1 MLCLIH
7 SLCSFSGDT
16 EVITPQHL
24 LSVAGQSAKVLIDSG
39 ATDKYVDAAFAAANG
54 LQVTKCE
61 GHVLVSGKEQ
71 IAIHGYV
78 HTHLH
83 IHSFSEEIKLF
94 IIDLPGNSMQAV
106 LGQSWLKAHKAVIS
120 YVDNCVPYF
129 SGGRRCRLC
138 FCPNAPDLPSLPAN
152 PSLLTH
158 LQLKTMCRDKQNK
171 LFLVHVSTVDEPSE
185 VEEGEL
191 STSSEHTALPQ
202 AAKHFNAEN
211 ADVFADTPPGL
222 PPERGVCK
230 Y

>member
-24 LSVAGQSAKVLIDSG
+24 LSVAGQPAKVLIDSG

-54 LQVTKCE
+54 LQVTNCE
-61 GHVLVSGKEQ
+61 GHVLVSGKKQ

-120 YVDNCVPYF
+120 YVNNCVPYF
-129 SGGRRCRLC
+129 SGSRRRRLC

-158 LQLKTMCRDKQNK
+158 LQLKTMCRDKQNN
-171 LFLVHVSTVDEPSE
+171 
-185 VEEGEL
+185 
-191 STSSEHTALPQ
+191 TALPQ
-202 AAKHFNAEN
+202 AAKHLLLR
-211 ADVFADTPPGL
+211 TL
-222 PPERGVCK
+222 MCLQTRLLVCSQK
-230 Y
+230 GRCVTLYILKLIHLCASSSTGCRQKKVLLE

>member
-61 GHVLVSGKEQ
+61 GHVLVVKSKLRYMVMYTRIFTYIPFQ
-71 IAIHGYV
+71 RKSNCSSLICLAIACRQ
-78 HTHLH
+78 L
-83 IHSFSEEIKLF
+83 
-94 IIDLPGNSMQAV
+94 

-120 YVDNCVPYF
+120 YVNNCVPYF
-129 SGGRRCRLC
+129 SGGRRRRLC

-202 AAKHFNAEN
+202 AANHFNAEN